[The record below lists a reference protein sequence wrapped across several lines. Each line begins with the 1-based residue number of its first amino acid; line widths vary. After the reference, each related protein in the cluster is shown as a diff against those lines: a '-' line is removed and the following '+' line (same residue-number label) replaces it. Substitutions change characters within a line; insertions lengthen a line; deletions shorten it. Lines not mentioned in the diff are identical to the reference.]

1 MSTADKTGKSGAR
14 NTSRKAAGPNKRRVP
29 IDTGSPPIGL
39 EPTAGS
45 MMLEELRATGFIGMW
60 KDRKDIEDSTAFVQ
74 HLREQIQ
81 LQADRTAPTQ

>member
-1 MSTADKTGKSGAR
+1 MSSADKTGKSGVR
-14 NTSRKAAGPNKRRVP
+14 NSSKAAGPNKRKVP
-29 IDTGSPPIGL
+29 VDTVSHPINL

-60 KDRKDIEDSTAFVQ
+60 KDREDMEDSTAFVQ

-81 LQADRTAPTQ
+81 VRADRSGPAE